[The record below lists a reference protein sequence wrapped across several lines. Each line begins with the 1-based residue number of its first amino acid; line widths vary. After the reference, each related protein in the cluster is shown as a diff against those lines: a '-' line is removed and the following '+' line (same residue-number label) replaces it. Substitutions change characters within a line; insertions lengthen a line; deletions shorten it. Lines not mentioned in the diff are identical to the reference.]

1 MVKIGVSKG
10 KKEKERRNNKH
21 WFLKQT
27 EGGKGVRYIWKIYTV
42 ILLNSINTT

>member
-1 MVKIGVSKG
+1 MVKIGISKG
-10 KKEKERRNNKH
+10 KKENERRNNKH

-27 EGGKGVRYIWKIYTV
+27 KGGKGLGNIWKINAV